1 MRKMCLDCV
10 YELAKKDKRV
20 VFIGSDIGAGTLDK
34 FKKDMPDRFFME
46 GISEANIVGMAAG
59 MAKEGFIIYI
69 NTIATFIT
77 RRSFEQDVL
86 DLGLHNLPVRL
97 LGSGGGL
104 VYAPLGPTHLA
115 IDDIAIM
122 RTIPNMTVVAPADAT
137 EMERL
142 MMQTVDYPGPIYV
155 RIAKGGDPIVTPK
168 SEKFTIGK
176 AVPIRQ
182 GNDALIIT
190 TGITLKLALE
200 AAEILNRKKIDA
212 AILHLPTI
220 KPLDKK
226 TIIKWMEKVKTIIT
240 VEEHTIIGGLGSAIC
255 EIIATADFP
264 KPKKFIPV
272 ALPDA
277 FPQGYGNQAGMME
290 RYGISTAEIVK
301 KLRQAIRFT

>member
-1 MRKMCLDCV
+1 MCLNCV

-20 VFIGSDIGAGTLDK
+20 LFIGSDIGAGTLDN
-34 FKKDMPDRFFME
+34 FKKEMPDRFFME

-59 MAKEGFIIYI
+59 MAKEGFIVYI

-122 RTIPNMTVVAPADAT
+122 RTIPNMTIVVPADAT
-137 EMERL
+137 EMQRVML
-142 MMQTVDYPGPIYV
+142 QTVDYPGPMYV

-168 SEKFTIGK
+168 SGKFAIGK
-176 AVPIRQ
+176 AVPVKK
-182 GNDALIIT
+182 GSDVLILT
-190 TGITLKLALE
+190 TGITLKLALD
-200 AAEILNRKKIDA
+200 ATEILKQKNIDA
-212 AILHLPTI
+212 AILHIPTI
-220 KPLDKK
+220 KPFDSK
-226 TIIKWMEKVKTIIT
+226 TILKWMKNISTVLT
-240 VEEHTIIGGLGSAIC
+240 VEEHTIIGGLGSAVA
-255 EIIATADFP
+255 ELIATNIFS
-264 KPKKFIPV
+264 KPKKFIPI

-277 FPQGYGNQAGMME
+277 FPKGYGNQVSMMG
-290 RYGISTAEIVK
+290 RYGITAERIVREILQK
-301 KLRQAIRFT
+301 RRKWN